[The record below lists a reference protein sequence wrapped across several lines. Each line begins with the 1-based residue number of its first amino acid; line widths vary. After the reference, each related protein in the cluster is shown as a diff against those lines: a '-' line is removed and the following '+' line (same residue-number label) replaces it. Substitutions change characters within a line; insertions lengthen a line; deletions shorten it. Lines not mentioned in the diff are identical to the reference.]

1 MLNHRYQL
9 GYGTI
14 NLCGQ
19 ANAAPIIEAVTGQV
33 LTPLQVGQQT
43 GTADG
48 SFTSFAELIMIL
60 DHFGVPVTWDDYERP
75 ATIEWH
81 RAVLARGA
89 AAITLVDYRK
99 LTNKAPGFTGYRYA
113 HFVTPVRIEGDTVWL
128 HDTLKQ
134 VGPTMEPLASFTA
147 AINSPSLYRAK
158 VGEDEDGHPIYE
170 DRANM
175 PNQALAVEGVMQ
187 AAGGIAGINLDY
199 RNPVG
204 SPAAAKLKGFR
215 YARFPYNVSNGT
227 GSQDLNEAASVYGPR
242 IDELRAAGI
251 ASIIVLNHQT
261 WGEEQGF
268 NWKQM
273 SDADW
278 DRFIDGFVYVV
289 GRIAQRHAD
298 KGIVWQI
305 GNENDNDDVS
315 NVASVYIPP
324 DIYGK
329 MFSEAYNVI
338 KSVDPTSRVIVGGL
352 VTGPGKG
359 KAYFNAAK
367 IAIHDGIGIHLYGV
381 GAGGLYN
388 QFGAVESQLAEWR
401 TLNQPLWVTEFGVL
415 EKPNEPVERVAAYA
429 SAFMKACAGKVQAA
443 CWYGW
448 GEGMHNGYG
457 VENAGVIRQPL
468 FNALTASQSTPPT
481 QPSTKA
487 RPYLMVAGLKP
498 GWILN
503 VRTRPT
509 TSAPAIAQLKNGSL
523 IKPLDETLND
533 GVNVWA
539 EIELPDGKTGWAS
552 TNAAGELSVKL

>member
-9 GYGTI
+9 GYGTN

-48 SFTSFAELIMIL
+48 SFTSFAELIQIL
-60 DHFGVPVTWDDYERP
+60 DHFDVPISWNDYERP
-75 ATIEWH
+75 ATIDWH

-99 LTNKAPGFTGYRYA
+99 LTNKAPGFSGYRYA

-128 HDTLKQ
+128 HDTLKP
-134 VGPTMEPLASFTA
+134 VGPTMEPLASFMA
-147 AINSPSLYRAK
+147 AINSPSLYRVK
-158 VGEDEDGHPIYE
+158 VGEDEDGNPIYE

-187 AAGGIAGINLDY
+187 AARGISGINIDY
-199 RNPVG
+199 RNPNG
-204 SPAAAKLKGFR
+204 RPAASKLKGFD
-215 YARFPYNVSNGT
+215 YARFLYNVSNGT

-242 IDELRAAGI
+242 IDELHAAGI
-251 ASIIVLNHQT
+251 TPIIVLNHQT
-261 WGEEQGF
+261 YGEGQGF
-268 NWKQM
+268 NWNQM
-273 SDADW
+273 SGGDW
-278 DRFIDGFVYVV
+278 ARFIDNFVYVV

-298 KGIVWQI
+298 KGIVWQV
-305 GNENDNDDVS
+305 GNEHDQS
-315 NVASVYIPP
+315 SEASVFIPP
-324 DIYGK
+324 DVYGRL
-329 MFSEAYNVI
+329 FRESYAVI
-338 KSVDPTSRVIVGGL
+338 KSVDPTGLVIVGGL

-367 IAIHDGIGIHLYGV
+367 IVLHDGIGVHLYGV

-388 QFGAVESQLAEWR
+388 QFGSVESQLAEWR
-401 TLNQPLWVTEFGVL
+401 TLNKPLWVTEWGVL
-415 EKPNEPVERVAAYA
+415 DRYDEPVERVAQYA
-429 SAFMKACAGKVQAA
+429 SAFLKACAGKVEVASYFA
-443 CWYGW
+443 W
-448 GEGMHNGYG
+448 GRMHNGYP
-457 VENAGVIRQPL
+457 VEVDGVIRQSL
-468 FNALTASQSTPPT
+468 FNALTAAQSAPPT
-481 QPSTKA
+481 QPGTKV
-487 RPYLMVAGLKP
+487 RQYLPVVGLKP

-503 VRTRPT
+503 VRAQPT

-533 GVNVWA
+533 GTNIWA
-539 EIELPDGKTGWAS
+539 EIELPDGRVGWTS